1 VASVKIQAA
10 ALVGLEVKSV
20 VVEVDTS
27 PGLRAFNIV
36 GLPDLAVKEAKERV
50 GAALK
55 NSRFLPPSQCNLRTT
70 VNLAP
75 ADLKKQGSLFDLPIA
90 LAFLLASGQSRFNP
104 RRRLF
109 LGELSLSGSLRSI
122 KGGLAFALFAQ
133 KRALEEFY
141 LPARNAPEA
150 GLVKDLDVFPV
161 GNLRDLLDHLQGAKA
176 LAPLPSIPLRDLVHQ
191 RPEILDLAEIKG
203 QEFAKRALEI
213 AAAGGHN
220 VLLEGPPGAG
230 KSLLAKALSGI
241 LPKLETLEILEVSR
255 IYSVAGYLSESSPLV
270 RSRPIRSPHHTA
282 SAVAILGGG
291 ANPRPG
297 EVTLAHR
304 GVLFLD
310 EFPEFRRDVLEGL
323 RGPLEEGEVRVAR
336 LAGHFTFPARFIL
349 VAAMNPCPC
358 GYFGDEIR
366 PCQCS
371 PGEIRR
377 YRRKLSGAIMD
388 RIDLYVKT
396 PRLESSELMDSRS
409 AGNQK
414 FSSQRIYQRVQRA
427 RLIQKERFAGLGKA
441 FVNAQMNLKQIKKFC
456 QLDQESEE
464 FLKRAI
470 DKYALSARALHKVLK
485 VSRTIADLE
494 GAPEMVKGHLSEA
507 LQYRKT

>member
-1 VASVKIQAA
+1 MASVKIQAA
-10 ALVGLEVKSV
+10 ALVGLEVKPV
-20 VVEVDTS
+20 TVDVDAS

-36 GLPDLAVKEAKERV
+36 GLPDPAVKEAKERV

-55 NSRFLPPSQCNLRTT
+55 NSQFLPPVQCNLRAT

-90 LAFLLASGQSRFNP
+90 LGFLLASGQARFNP
-104 RRRLF
+104 KGRLF
-109 LGELSLSGSLRSI
+109 LGELSLSGNLRSI

-133 KRALEEFY
+133 EKGLEEFY
-141 LPARNAPEA
+141 LPALNAPEA
-150 GLVKDLDVFPV
+150 GLVKDLGVFPV
-161 GNLRDLLDHLQGAKA
+161 DSLRDLLGHLQGARS
-176 LAPLPSIPLRDLVHQ
+176 LAPLPGTALEELVRQ
-191 RPEILDLAEIKG
+191 QPEILDLIEIKG
-203 QEFAKRALEI
+203 QGFAKRALEI

-241 LPKLETLEILEVSR
+241 LPKLAGPEVLEVSK
-255 IYSVAGYLSESSPLV
+255 IYSVAGYLSQDSPLV
-270 RSRPIRSPHHTA
+270 SSRPIRAPHHTA
-282 SAVAILGGG
+282 SSVAILGGG

-336 LAGHFTFPARFIL
+336 SAGHFTFPAQFIL
-349 VAAMNPCPC
+349 IAAMNPCPC
-358 GYFGDEIR
+358 GYFGDELR

-377 YRRKLSGAIMD
+377 YRRKLSGPIMD

-396 PRLESSELMDSRS
+396 PRLESTELMDSPA
-409 AGNQK
+409 AGDQE
-414 FSSQRIYQRVQRA
+414 FSSQRIYQRAQRA
-427 RLIQKERFAGLGKA
+427 RLVQKERFAGLGKTL
-441 FVNAQMNLKQIKKFC
+441 VNAQMNLKQIKRFC
-456 QLDQESEE
+456 QLDQNCEK

-470 DKYALSARALHKVLK
+470 DKYALSARALHKILK

-494 GAPEMVKGHLSEA
+494 GAPKIVQSHLSEA
-507 LQYRKT
+507 LQYRKS